1 MWATNGKWVNR
12 LETKPSVQTGGFF
25 VGDGFTGR
33 LFGGL
38 KIYAACKAIWVLKT
52 GSEGFFDAKQ
62 SQSIEDV
69 GAKF

>member
-1 MWATNGKWVNR
+1 MWVINGKWVNR

>member
-25 VGDGFTGR
+25 VGDDFTGR
-33 LFGGL
+33 LFSGL

-62 SQSIEDV
+62 SQSIGDV